1 MKKPVILTALVGF
14 LGGLAVLG
22 QTQPG
27 PAVTADFKAFNERK
41 DQLVA
46 AGVRI
51 FGPNATVA
59 QDLEPEYI
67 AVSPNSRTAYV
78 TLQENN
84 ALAVV
89 DIQAGRV
96 TSVVPLGFKDHSRPG
111 SGLDVNDRD
120 NQANIAPATVL
131 GMYQPDAIAYV
142 SFGAQGFLITA
153 NEGDARAYPGFNEE
167 ARVADLQLDP
177 GRFNAEGR
185 TALARLQVT
194 RTLGQSGSTYSAL
207 YAFGSRSISVWSTA
221 GQLVWDSGDLLER
234 TVLARNPLQFNAN
247 HSANARDGRSAAKG
261 PEPEGVVVGKIGG
274 RTYAFLGL
282 ERQSAILSFDV
293 TIPRAPVLRDYA
305 INRNFAQ
312 AIDANNYVDNGD
324 LGPEGLAFVPAAES
338 PNGQPLL
345 IVGNEISGSTAFW
358 QVSSEGRLALL
369 GRHVFAE
376 NGRPVFNRGAA
387 EIPAYDARSKRV
399 FVVNGHTRSID
410 ILDAANPAQ
419 PRLIRSVS
427 FRERGAPNS
436 VAVRDGLVAVALEAP
451 VKTDPGSVVFMD
463 AEGTVRASV
472 PVGALPDMLTFT
484 PDGRYVL
491 TANEGEPSDD
501 YRTDPEGSVSIIELA
516 KVAGLR

>member
-1 MKKPVILTALVGF
+1 LV
-14 LGGLAVLG
+14 
-22 QTQPG
+22 T
-27 PAVTADFKAFNERK
+27 
-41 DQLVA
+41 

-67 AVSPNSRTAYV
+67 AVSPDSRTAYV

-89 DIQAGRV
+89 DIQTGKV
-96 TSVVPLGFKDHSRPG
+96 TSVVPLGLKDHSRPG
-111 SGLDVNDRD
+111 NGLDVNDRD
-120 NQANIAPATVL
+120 NAANIASAKVL
-131 GMYQPDAIAYV
+131 GMYQPDSIAYLQ
-142 SFGAQGFLITA
+142 FGREGFLITA
-153 NEGDARAYPGFNEE
+153 NEGDARAYAGFNEE
-167 ARVADLQLDP
+167 ARVVDLQLDATQFTP
-177 GRFNAEGR
+177 EER

-194 RTLGQSGSTYSAL
+194 RTLGQSGNTYRAL
-207 YAFGSRSISVWSTA
+207 YAYGSRSISVWSTS
-221 GQLVWDSGDLLER
+221 GRLVWDSGELLER
-234 TVLARNPLQFNAN
+234 TVLARNPQQFNAN

-261 PEPEGVVVGKIGG
+261 PEPEGVVTGKIGN
-274 RTYAFLGL
+274 RTYAFVGL
-282 ERQSAILSFDV
+282 ERQSAVLSFDV
-293 TIPRAPVLRDYA
+293 TIPRAPVLRDYG

-324 LGPEGLAFVPAAES
+324 LGPEGLVFVPATDS
-338 PNGQPLL
+338 PNGQPML

-358 QVSSEGRLALL
+358 QVSDAGKLTLL
-369 GRHVFAE
+369 GRFVFTE

-387 EIPAYDARSKRV
+387 EIPAYDAKSKRV
-399 FVVNGHTRSID
+399 FVVNGHTRGID
-410 ILDAANPAQ
+410 ILDASNPAQ
-419 PRLIRSVS
+419 PRLFRSVT

-451 VKTDPGSVVFMD
+451 NKTDPGSVVFTD
-463 AEGTVRASV
+463 IEGAVRATV